1 MRTHRQT
8 GQAAAEGIG
17 ITVVLALL
25 VAATAAWLLNATHPP
40 GRPPDVIGRVAQPLG
55 GAYDPRLWRAPALP
69 PFLDA
74 LAQGGRAAPIGR
86 VLRAAGNGALTGVV
100 VAVQARNQFI
110 EGMAERFQERTV
122 DFLRHPLGEAGA
134 LPDPDS
140 FTLRAIGLAAAERA
154 GEIWDYARFLR
165 TLPVR
170 TAILTASRD
179 AGRATADILVQVAQ
193 SALRRRVLR
202 GRSGPPPPPPPP
214 PTRAPVPAPAP

>member
-1 MRTHRQT
+1 MRAHRQT
-8 GQAAAEGIG
+8 GQAAVEGIG

-25 VAATAAWLLNATHPP
+25 VAATAAWLLNANHPP

-69 PFLDA
+69 PLLDA
-74 LAQGGRAAPIGR
+74 LARGGRDAPVGR
-86 VLRAAGNGALTGVV
+86 VLRAVGSGAVTGLI

-110 EGMAERFQERTV
+110 AGGAERFEERTV
-122 DFLRHPLGEAGA
+122 DFLRHPLGDARD
-134 LPDPDS
+134 LPDADS
-140 FTLRAIGLAAAERA
+140 FTLRAVGLAAAERA
-154 GEIWDYARFLR
+154 GEMWDYAQFLR
-165 TLPVR
+165 TLPLR

-179 AGRATADILVQVAQ
+179 AGRAAADIMVQVAQ

-214 PTRAPVPAPAP
+214 AGAPVPVPAP